1 MSTTPDG
8 HLDDTETDPLL
19 ERCLLAFEE
28 GQMPG
33 VEKILAEHP
42 ARASELRAMLQK
54 LGELGMLTPSAAP
67 PLPERLG
74 EFRLLRQL
82 GKGGMGIVYLAVQES
97 LQREVALKL
106 VRPEQLFFA
115 GARERFRREV
125 LAIARLDHPG
135 IVPVHTFGEVDG
147 VPYYAM
153 ARVHGVTLAEIL
165 QALAGQDLGEIDG
178 HVLARGFAA
187 AMQQKG
193 DEPATPVGSPFEGT
207 WVRACCRIVRDMA
220 LALQHAHEQGVLH
233 RDVKPSNAILTARGS
248 VHLIDFGLASA
259 HGEQR
264 ITRSGATLGS
274 LPYMAP
280 EQVRGE
286 IDAIDARTDVYALG
300 VTLYELLTL
309 RLPHGDGSGTT
320 RERILAGSVVPPTR
334 CNARVH
340 ADAEAICLQAM
351 ELEPGRRYQSA
362 GELAADLGRFLDQEP
377 VLARRQTP
385 MLRVRQ
391 WCRRHPANT
400 LAIALAAVLVFVAP
414 LVFAIQ
420 QSLAAAEIQAAYVEV
435 KQQKAIADANLDEA
449 KKQETRALA
458 NLDLV
463 LAAVDQMLS
472 RTAEA
477 RLADIPRTAALRRQL
492 LEDAL
497 QFHEALA
504 RAETGARTQEERA
517 RSRRRVGQI
526 RLDLGL
532 VKPAIE
538 VLEQARAELAA
549 LAEQEPQSLRLQVE
563 LARANGSLA
572 EAYARVADAPAQ
584 HRATAQAVVHW
595 TAVVAAQP
603 DNQPYRRSLALAR
616 IDAVR
621 QLAEEQRF
629 AEGHQALDQL
639 EADLR
644 IDPEQALQG
653 EERYRWL
660 AVQARVADARG
671 LLWTD
676 QGETQRAEAAFDLA
690 LTRLREAEAAAPAL
704 HDARHDLLGLTE
716 RLALLAQQRREWPK
730 ATPRIEAAIALLEKF
745 TADEPEIPEWQARLA
760 TMIGSRADNRSKL
773 GDADGAAQDHQRAVE
788 LLDQLTVRF
797 PDEPQFLRRLAA
809 VLGERGMAR
818 AELRQFELA
827 RADFERSIATYETL
841 IAAHPEDRQ
850 SFANLIASLAN
861 TSQLQAMA
869 GEVKTAR
876 TTIARAVT
884 LGEQRSFGE
893 VDRSRIEVLMT
904 AADLAMRDLDVD
916 SGTAHMGKARTLA
929 DAWLA
934 QKPDDPLRMGTVA
947 MIGANFGTMQIQM
960 RDLPAA
966 LATFQATL
974 PLARAAAQGG
984 GPAHRRVLAVLLLRL
999 CDVEL
1004 RQANLEA
1011 ARTWFAAAIAETGVT
1026 KARMAGMPP
1035 LDQLFDREELADLV
1049 PKATPQQATPQQ
1061 GR

>member
-1 MSTTPDG
+1 MAAAMPSQPADRP
-8 HLDDTETDPLL
+8 DDTETDPLL
-19 ERCLLAFEE
+19 ERCLLAYEE
-28 GQMPG
+28 AQMPG
-33 VEKILAEHP
+33 VEQVLAEHP
-42 ARASELRAMLQK
+42 ARASEMRAMLHK
-54 LGELGMLTPSAAP
+54 LGELGMLTASAP
-67 PLPERLG
+67 PPVPERLG
-74 EFRLLRQL
+74 DFRLVRQL

-106 VRPEQLFFA
+106 VRPEQLFFT

-153 ARVHGVTLAEIL
+153 ARVPGATLAEIL
-165 QALAGQDLGEIDG
+165 HALAGRPLADLDG
-178 HVLARGFAA
+178 QGLARGLAA

-193 DEPATPVGSPFEGT
+193 DEATSPNATLFDGT
-207 WVRACCRIVRDMA
+207 WVRACCRIVREMA

-233 RDVKPSNAILTARGS
+233 RDVKPSNAILTARGT

-280 EQVRGE
+280 EQVRGD

-320 RERILAGSVVPPTR
+320 RERILTGSVVPPTR
-334 CNARVH
+334 CNTRVH

-362 GELAADLGRFLDQEP
+362 GQLAADLGRFLDQEP
-377 VLARRQTP
+377 VLARRQTAA
-385 MLRVRQ
+385 LRARQ
-391 WCRRHPANT
+391 WCRRHPAHAT
-400 LAIALAAVLVFVAP
+400 AIALAAVLVFVAP

-420 QSLAAAEIQAAYVEV
+420 QSFAAARLKAAYEEV
-435 KQQKAIADANLDEA
+435 KQQKTIADANLDEA
-449 KKQETRALA
+449 RRQETRAIA
-458 NLDLV
+458 NLDRA

-477 RLADIPRTAALRRQL
+477 RLADIPRTAQLRRQL

-504 RAETGARTQEERA
+504 VAETGARTQEERA

-532 VKPAIE
+532 VRPAIE
-538 VLEQARAELAA
+538 VLEQAVAELAA
-549 LAEQEPQSLRLQVE
+549 LAEQEPKSLRLQLE
-563 LARANGSLA
+563 LARAHGSLA
-572 EAYARVADAPAQ
+572 EAYARVGESPAQ
-584 HRATAQAVVHW
+584 HGATAKAVVHW
-595 TAVVAAQP
+595 TNVVAAQP

-629 AEGHQALDQL
+629 ADAHQAVDKL

-644 IDPEQALQG
+644 IDGEQPPQG

-660 AVQARVADARG
+660 AVLARVADARG

-676 QGETQRAEAAFDLA
+676 QGETQRAEEAFDLA
-690 LTRLREAEAAAPAL
+690 LSRLRQAEAAAPAL
-704 HDARHDLLGLTE
+704 REARHDLIGLTE

-730 ATPRIEAAIALLEKF
+730 ATPRIEAAIDLLEQF
-745 TADEPEIPEWQARLA
+745 ANDEPEIPEWQARLA

-773 GDADGAAQDHQRAVE
+773 GDAAGAAADHQRAVE
-788 LLDQLTVRF
+788 LLDELVARF
-797 PDEPQFLRRLAA
+797 PDEPHFQRRLAA
-809 VLGERGMAR
+809 GLGERGMAR
-818 AELRQFELA
+818 AEQRQFEQA
-827 RADFERSIATYETL
+827 RADFERSIATYEAL

-850 SFANLIASLAN
+850 SLANLVASLAN
-861 TSQLQAMA
+861 TAQLQAMT
-869 GEVKTAR
+869 GDVTTAR
-876 TTIARAVT
+876 ATIARAVT

-893 VDRSRIEVLMT
+893 ADRSRIEVLMT

-916 SGTAHMGKARTLA
+916 SGNELMAKARTLA

-947 MIGANFGTMQIQM
+947 MIGTNYGTMQIQM
-960 RDLPAA
+960 KDLPAA
-966 LATFQATL
+966 LATFSATL
-974 PLARAAAQGG
+974 PLAREAAKSG
-984 GPAHRRVLAVLLLRL
+984 GPALRRVLAILLLRL
-999 CDVEL
+999 CDVEM
-1004 RQANLEA
+1004 RQQNTAA

-1035 LDQLFDREELADLV
+1035 LDQLFDRPELVDLV
-1049 PKATPQQATPQQ
+1049 PKAPPQQ